1 MILLNPFAP
10 HISEEINEN
19 SKLGEPLA
27 YAPWPSYDEKL
38 TIDDMINLPIQI
50 NGKLRATVDV
60 AKDLSQEEIKKIV
73 HENEKVQKLIEDKN
87 IVKEIYVPNRI
98 YNIVI
103 K

>member
-19 SKLGEPLA
+19 AKLGEPLA
-27 YAPWPSYDEKL
+27 YAPWPTFDEKL

-50 NGKLRATVDV
+50 NGKLRATIDV

>member
-10 HISEEINEN
+10 HLTEEINEVA
-19 SKLGEPLA
+19 KLGETIA
-27 YAPWPSYDEKL
+27 YTAWPTFDEKL

-50 NGKLRATVDV
+50 NGKLRATIDV
-60 AKDLSQEEIKKIV
+60 AKDLDQEELKTII
-73 HENEKVQKLIEDKN
+73 HSNEKIQKLIEDKT